1 MIKLSDILN
10 EMYPPYKADMVG
22 KVRYKASD
30 TFTNDTKLATR
41 KGYLEGDR
49 VGKAAP
55 YGSGFKKIKEALS
68 SGLTVGDN
76 GKIDLA
82 KSIIDLEQLNQ
93 YIKALGSSTPL
104 IFREA
109 KYKQHHIIN
118 KLTTGDRDKYRGIT
132 LGGKTVLDELG
143 VKDPVFATFKRGVG
157 IFGNSYSYV
166 VILKDPYKIYQSDK
180 VFDLAVD
187 TNPVQYKETNK
198 NGSLSRSQTGI
209 LTKEEEIA
217 KGKELAKTY
226 KVATDIKPLPGKE
239 GWEIIIDTPEYYMV
253 NPAILINL
261 AGKFSGY
268 QVKDANNFK
277 TYGELSELMNKLIGY
292 WKWTLKNKK

>member
-10 EMYPPYKADMVG
+10 EMYPPYKASMVG

-30 TFTNDTKLATR
+30 TFTNDPKVDTK
-41 KGYLEGDR
+41 KGYTESS
-49 VGKAAP
+49 GKAAP
-55 YGSGFKKIKEALS
+55 YGSGFKKIKE
-68 SGLTVGDN
+68 GLTGALPIKDN
-76 GKIDLA
+76 GR
-82 KSIIDLEQLNQ
+82 IDLEKSIPELERINS
-93 YIKALGSSTPL
+93 YIKDMGSSSPI

-109 KYKQHHIIN
+109 NFKQHHIIN

-132 LGGKTVLDELG
+132 LGARTVLDELG
-143 VKDPVFATFKRGVG
+143 IKDPVFATFRKGVG
-157 IFGNSYSYV
+157 IFGNSYI
-166 VILKDPYKIYQSDK
+166 VILKDPYKIYQSDE

-187 TNPVQYKETNK
+187 TNPVQYKGTNLP
-198 NGSLSRSQTGI
+198 GGGYTRSQTGT

-239 GWEIIIDTPEYYMV
+239 GWEILIDTPEYFLV
-253 NPAILINL
+253 SPAILINL
-261 AGKFSGY
+261 AGKHSGY
-268 QVKDANNFK
+268 QVKDSSK
-277 TYGELSELMNKLIGY
+277 IQTYGQLHDLMSKMIGY

>member
-68 SGLTVGDN
+68 SGLPVGDN
-76 GKIDLA
+76 GKIDLEKA
-82 KSIIDLEQLNQ
+82 IPELEQINT
-93 YIKALGSSTPL
+93 YIKEMGSSSPV
-104 IFREA
+104 IYREA
-109 KYKQHHIIN
+109 KLKQHHVIN

-132 LGGKTVLDELG
+132 LGARTVLDELG
-143 VKDPVFATFKRGVG
+143 IKDPVFATFRKGVG
-157 IFGNSYSYV
+157 IFGGSYI
-166 VILKDPYKIYQSDK
+166 VILKNPYKIYQSDK

-187 TNPVQYKETNK
+187 TNPVQYKETNID
-198 NGSLSRSQTGI
+198 GGLTRSQTGI

-217 KGKELAKTY
+217 KGKDLAKTY

-239 GWEIIIDTPEYYMV
+239 NWEILIDTPEYY
-253 NPAILINL
+253 LINIGVIINL
-261 AGKFSGY
+261 SGKHSGY
-268 QVKDANNFK
+268 QVKDADK
-277 TYGELSELMNKLIGY
+277 ITTYGQLSELMSKLINY